1 MPTRAPGP
9 TCAPGRSRAFA
20 FEQFPGFDPAT
31 WARLKSAAAPRE
43 TDQRFHG
50 SDRDAGAVTMATANA
65 TRAGVGAIATFSHH
79 AVSDLQSPDGPP
91 GLVIVNPPYGG
102 RIGNKKLLYAIHGT
116 LGQVLKE
123 RFAGWRVAIITN
135 EADLAHATGLPFLKP
150 GPPIPHGGL
159 KVKLYQTA
167 PLP

>member
-1 MPTRAPGP
+1 MASLRPSLLYGIGDPHNGYGPNRFRRQALAELAPP
-9 TCAPGRSRAFA
+9 ELPS
-20 FEQFPGFDPAT
+20 
-31 WARLKSAAAPRE
+31 
-43 TDQRFHG
+43 
-50 SDRDAGAVTMATANA
+50 GA
-65 TRAGVGAIATFSHH
+65 
-79 AVSDLQSPDGPP
+79 PP
-91 GLVIVNPPYGG
+91 GLIIVNPPYGG

-159 KVKLYQTA
+159 KVKLYPTA